1 MSRLTHSDYAR
12 WGFYVSLGIT
22 LLVWLVCSIVVI
34 CLCLCQPPT
43 RRAAIIVGVFFTIS
57 IIGLNL
63 MLAATSSL
71 REMHTAGTIIL
82 AAFINFVVGPFI
94 AVAFSKRFP
103 VLFRRPPVLQ
113 EKVKVEADGV
123 VGEGVP
129 GVEHGMAVADA
140 PAQEEVHGM
149 SDPAAVTTLQAQPL
163 PAPSCMRGCMRPDAN
178 TPLRL
183 QQRGRVSYLRDA
195 IIATLFPQ
203 LLIVYLCLAITVAL
217 THVLLADGCL
227 CIAPTEY
234 TTWASRSASD
244 GFCKKKRPCHTYGIV
259 GSHCSMIGVI
269 GHYVAG
275 GSSDAPTFA
284 IIDWRL
290 ASDPTGTVG
299 GRVSAGDVPSSFADG
314 LKSTAVVSSSRGRI
328 VVDHPIH
335 EDHRVV
341 VQAPLRGL
349 ACATAYAVSVRYYR
363 ADRGGA
369 ISFLGEG
376 TTTISTLPDADAE
389 VKFVGG
395 GDMSGDENGHNMMRI
410 AWASQPDSH
419 FVWVGGDVSY
429 ANNMRTCYRRWDTSI
444 QFMLEGRRPDGSSPL
459 LMTAVGNHEAGGYLL
474 ASNKEER
481 RVSYTHYT
489 TYFPSSDFLF
499 DFELFPGPPTL
510 SIPSPP
516 LPATS
521 ASPSFQRFANSTPTF
536 SSTVDW
542 FDDET
547 ITFQRS
553 YIGSAA
559 WLTLDSG
566 IMLTVEEQQSL
577 INETLTYWQQLLV
590 QGSIKKIIVAYHNP
604 SLPSAAPL
612 TDTHSAA
619 VRKHFVIPFVLKFN
633 VSLVF
638 EHHDHAY
645 KRTVVLSD
653 LAEDGN
659 SGTVAAPGTFGT
671 LFVGDGSLGIG
682 SRGRPVK
689 ARWYHEWIQ
698 EGNYAMKVILLPNGT
713 VFGTIFDDH
722 SNILDEFVQ

>member
-1 MSRLTHSDYAR
+1 MSRLTHSGYAR
-12 WGFYVSLGIT
+12 LVFYAFLGVT
-22 LLVWLVCSIVVI
+22 LSIWLVCSIVVI
-34 CLCLCQPPT
+34 CICLCRPPT
-43 RRAAIIVGVFFTIS
+43 RLAAITVGVFFTIS
-57 IIGLNL
+57 IIALNL
-63 MLAATSSL
+63 FLATTASL
-71 REMHTAGTIIL
+71 REMHMAGTIIL
-82 AAFINFVVGPFI
+82 AIFINFIAGPFI

-103 VLFRRPPVLQ
+103 VLFRRPPVLH
-113 EKVKVEADGV
+113 EKVKVEEDAV

-129 GVEHGMAVADA
+129 GVEQGMADSDA
-140 PAQEEVHGM
+140 PAREEVHGM
-149 SDPAAVTTLQAQPL
+149 NDPAAVTTLQAQPL
-163 PAPSCMRGCMRPDAN
+163 PAPSCMRACMVPDAN
-178 TPLRL
+178 TPLQL

-203 LLIVYLCLAITVAL
+203 LLIVYLCLAMTVML
-217 THVLLADGCL
+217 MHLLLADGCL
-227 CIAPTEY
+227 CSSPY
-234 TTWASRSASD
+234 VFTTWASRSASD
-244 GFCKKKRPCHTYGIV
+244 GFCKTKRPCHTYGIV

-275 GSSDAPTFA
+275 GPGDAPTFA

-299 GRVSAGDVPSSFADG
+299 GRVSAGDVPSSFAAG
-314 LKSTAVVSSSRGRI
+314 LNGSTAVSSSRGRI
-328 VVDHPIH
+328 VVDHPIS

-349 ACATAYAVSVRYYR
+349 TCATAYAVSVRYYR

-395 GDMSGDENGHNMMRI
+395 GDMSGDENSRNMLRI
-410 AWASQPDSH
+410 VWASQPDSH
-419 FVWVGGDVSY
+419 FVWVGGDLAY
-429 ANNMRTCYRRWDTSI
+429 ANNMRTCYRRWDMII
-444 QFMLEGRRPDGSSPL
+444 QYMLEGRRPDGSSPL
-459 LMTAVGNHEAGGYLL
+459 LMTAVGNHEAGGYLF
-474 ASNKEER
+474 ASNKAER
-481 RVSYTHYT
+481 RISYTHYT
-489 TYFPSSDFLF
+489 TYFPSTDFLF

-510 SIPSPP
+510 TIPPPP
-516 LPATS
+516 LPASS

-604 SLPSAAPL
+604 ALPSVRAL
-612 TDTHSAA
+612 TDTQSAA
-619 VRKHFVIPFVLKFN
+619 VRKHFVIPFVLKRN

-645 KRTVVLSD
+645 KRTYVLSD

-682 SRGRPVK
+682 SRGTRTSRP
-689 ARWYHEWIQ
+689 A
-698 EGNYAMKVILLPNGT
+698 GT
-713 VFGTIFDDH
+713 THGFRRETM
-722 SNILDEFVQ
+722 Q